1 MNPALNFVVEALSKK
16 FNFDYDDAIK
26 FIGTSPAPLKKSK
39 KNKGEAAE
47 ENAKKTLF
55 ELMQS
60 PDHSILVTIF
70 GEDASEGIELINPET
85 HEIYKS
91 KEQIGK
97 AGSSFKGDAM
107 IRLIKTGVILTPSI
121 KAEGC
126 APPAIL
132 NHTHRAAN
140 VFQDGPLAAHLP
152 ILDKIIIK
160 MNKLRAATKLKE
172 DVPTEKMDEVVLES
186 DEERQCLE
194 EIIEYFLF
202 IGTGRSKSKC
212 EANSVLFV
220 NRDPSSWK
228 FISCI
233 TKAEKKNY
241 VKKIWNKLIFSI
253 RAKALLPKKSKKYYL
268 CQPWIGVFPGRNGE
282 LKSKGSFHI
291 RIK

>member
-1 MNPALNFVVEALSKK
+1 
-16 FNFDYDDAIK
+16 
-26 FIGTSPAPLKKSK
+26 
-39 KNKGEAAE
+39 
-47 ENAKKTLF
+47 
-55 ELMQS
+55 
-60 PDHSILVTIF
+60 
-70 GEDASEGIELINPET
+70 
-85 HEIYKS
+85 
-91 KEQIGK
+91 
-97 AGSSFKGDAM
+97 M
-107 IRLIKTGVILTPSI
+107 IRLIKTGAILTPSI

-140 VFQDGPLAAHLP
+140 VFQDGPLAVHLP

-160 MNKLRAATKLKE
+160 MNKLRATGALKE
-172 DVPTEKMDEVVLES
+172 DVPIDKVPFES

-228 FISCI
+228 FIPCI

-241 VKKIWNKLIFSI
+241 VKKIWNKLIFSV
-253 RAKALLPKKSKKYYL
+253 RAKALLSKKSKKYYL
-268 CQPWIGVFPGRNGE
+268 CEPWIGVFPGRNGE